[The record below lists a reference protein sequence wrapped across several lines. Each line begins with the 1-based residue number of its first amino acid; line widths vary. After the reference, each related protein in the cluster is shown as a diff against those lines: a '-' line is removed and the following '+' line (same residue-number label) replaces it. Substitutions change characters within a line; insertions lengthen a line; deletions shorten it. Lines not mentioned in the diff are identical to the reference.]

1 MITKQNNYWID
12 ENNNKWNANIYT
24 KEQAI
29 KYSRSL
35 VNCND
40 CSDCSDCSYCNGCN
54 DCSDCSYCNGCS
66 GCRDCSGCSGCRG
79 CSDCNCCNGCNGC
92 RYCSDCSDCNC
103 CRYCSGCS
111 GCSDC
116 SDFKN
121 NPQRYTG
128 QKIGSRNDQT
138 TTYWNEE
145 KNQVVCGCYSNTLD
159 EFEKKVQ
166 EIHRNN
172 KYGKQYKK
180 YIAIVRKIMEME
192 NDM

>member
-40 CSDCSDCSYCNGCN
+40 CSDCSYCR
-54 DCSDCSYCNGCS
+54 GCS
-66 GCRDCSGCSGCRG
+66 SCRGCRDCSGCRGCSYCSNCSYCRG
-79 CSDCNCCNGCNGC
+79 CSYC
-92 RYCSDCSDCNC
+92 RYCSDCGDCSNC
-103 CRYCSGCS
+103 NDCSYCRGCS
-111 GCSDC
+111 GFS
-116 SDFKN
+116 S